1 MQVDQSLKLNFP
13 FFAVCHTSDNVVRI
27 RYACSDDANLELN
40 RTDVW
45 QERKLWANFFVSAK
59 LQAFYLFPYQF
70 IRYVLRISVN
80 AGFRSTFFENQK
92 NWVKKSDFRQKIF
105 LTKMS
110 FLPALMT
117 LEPWT
122 MPKSRININ
131 YLIL

>member
-92 NWVKKSDFRQKIF
+92 NWVKKSDFGQKNQ
-105 LTKMS
+105 
-110 FLPALMT
+110 T
-117 LEPWT
+117 LFKNAN
-122 MPKSRININ
+122 KSIKIRLLVQN
-131 YLIL
+131 YFKHHVFHFP